1 MTPQPASSLSAGDLA
16 RLRARHLADQ
26 QAAARAHQRPVPRA
40 AVLAARLLVIVFVLA
55 GVYSCAAAA
64 GLLSAAPWSALATA
78 GP

>member
-1 MTPQPASSLSAGDLA
+1 MTPQPAPSMSAADLA

-26 QAAARAHQRPVPRA
+26 HAAARAHRRAVPPA
-40 AVLAARLLVIVFVLA
+40 AVLAARLLVIVFVVA

-78 GP
+78 P